1 MEHCQCPK
9 TFSDDISITLKVF
22 GVQWGSAEDY
32 FTYSVSP
39 VNVEFTKRSI
49 LSHVARIYDPLGW
62 LSPFILLAKLLL
74 QNLWRV
80 GVPWDEI
87 IPANLCDD
95 WVSFVSDLSSIKSI
109 KIPRKTVIDLAATH
123 QLIGFCDGSTKAYGC
138 CVYLRSSID
147 DQKQVSLLISK
158 SKVVYIKPLTVNRL
172 ELCGALL
179 LSRTLKHMQTF
190 LISKINI
197 SHIVAYTDRST
208 VLAWINTEPYKLK
221 PFVAHRV
228 VKITDAF
235 EPSTWRHVST
245 QDNPAEFPSRGISC
259 AELVNCKRWWSG
271 PDWMLSSPD
280 HWPAQSRCKPQD
292 ELPELKTRTLIAQS
306 RESDKD
312 IMKVLLNRYSPLSRL
327 QRELAWV
334 FCFISDSRKEPSQRE
349 KGHLTTNEVKCSL
362 LSLIKYV
369 QWGSFNQEM
378 SQLKS

>member
-9 TFSDDISITLKVF
+9 TFSDDSSIKLKVL
-22 GVQWGSAEDY
+22 GVQWDPEEDY

-49 LSHVARIYDPLGW
+49 LSHVACIYDPLGW

-74 QNLWRV
+74 QNLWRI
-80 GVPWDEI
+80 GLSWDEI

-95 WVSFVSDLSSIKSI
+95 WVSFVSDLSNIKSI

-158 SKVVYIKPLTVNRL
+158 SKVVPIKPLTVNRL

-179 LSRTLKHMQTF
+179 LSRTLKHMQTL

-197 SHIVAYTDRST
+197 SHIIAYTDSST

-235 EPSTWRHVST
+235 EPSIWRHVST
-245 QDNPAEFPSRGISC
+245 QDNPADFPSRGLSC
-259 AELVNCKRWWSG
+259 AELVNCTRWWSG
-271 PDWMLSSPD
+271 PDWMLSGPD
-280 HWPAQSRCKPQD
+280 HWPAQSRCEPQD
-292 ELPELKTRTLIAQS
+292 ELPEFRTRTLIAQS

-312 IMKVLLNRYSPLSRL
+312 IMKVLLNRYSSLSRL
-327 QRELAWV
+327 QRVLAWV
-334 FCFISDSRKEPSQRE
+334 FRFISNSRKE
-349 KGHLTTNEVKCSL
+349 
-362 LSLIKYV
+362 
-369 QWGSFNQEM
+369 
-378 SQLKS
+378 